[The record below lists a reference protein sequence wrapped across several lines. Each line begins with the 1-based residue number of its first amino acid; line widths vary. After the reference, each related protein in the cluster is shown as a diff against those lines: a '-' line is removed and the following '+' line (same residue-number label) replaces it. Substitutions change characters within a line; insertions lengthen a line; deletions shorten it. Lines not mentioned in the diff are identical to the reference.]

1 MIRNA
6 ENKVIVTVKTKYIK
20 NFTDIMKVAQLQNQN
35 TVKAEDI
42 VNIVGEIVSI
52 PNTVSKDRSH
62 EGFTTKDIQVGD
74 IAIFSHSII
83 YDWYQKEHNGELLYK
98 NLISIQGKEYWAAD
112 ITKIYG
118 VIRDGEIIM
127 VNGYVMATTF
137 VDDKIVVAAVSKKI
151 KGCKSS
157 TVMHVAN
164 PKETL
169 QKIPIKQGDTIY
181 FNPMIA
187 QKYQINNKPFIIIQ
201 QHQILGK
208 QSPIKS
214 KK

>member
-118 VIRDGEIIM
+118 VIRDEKTIM
-127 VNGYVMATTF
+127 INGYVMATTF
-137 VDDKIVVAAVSKKI
+137 PEDLIVLAAKSKKV
-151 KGCKSS
+151 KGVKSS
-157 TVMHVAN
+157 QVLYIGN
-164 PKETL
+164 PKEN
-169 QKIPIKQGDTIY
+169 KIPITAKEGDTIFY
-181 FNPMIA
+181 NPNVAI
-187 QKYQINNKPFIIIQ
+187 KYQINNKPFIILQ
-201 QHQILGK
+201 QHHVLGK
-208 QSPIKS
+208 VCK
-214 KK
+214 

>member
-118 VIRDGEIIM
+118 VIRDEKTIM
-127 VNGYVMATTF
+127 INGYVMATTF
-137 VDDKIVVAAVSKKI
+137 PEDLIVLAA
-151 KGCKSS
+151 
-157 TVMHVAN
+157 
-164 PKETL
+164 
-169 QKIPIKQGDTIY
+169 
-181 FNPMIA
+181 
-187 QKYQINNKPFIIIQ
+187 
-201 QHQILGK
+201 
-208 QSPIKS
+208 KS
-214 KK
+214 KKVKGVKSSQVLYIGNPKTPLLQRKATLYFTTQMLP